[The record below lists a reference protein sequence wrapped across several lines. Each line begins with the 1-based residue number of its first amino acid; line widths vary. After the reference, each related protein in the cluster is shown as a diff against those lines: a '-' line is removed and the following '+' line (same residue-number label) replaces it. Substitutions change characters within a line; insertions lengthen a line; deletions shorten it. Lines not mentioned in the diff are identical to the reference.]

1 MKKQTDPNIKAH
13 FLRSAFYVLL
23 LLAVCLIPFA
33 LAQRKSNNRGGHAV
47 LATSSPTKNAALVA
61 SDSLKVPTA
70 PFSVRFSP
78 EMQHLATKL
87 PPHWPMVTGQTGARA
102 IRVPLKP
109 ETPAGS
115 CNLEHRGQL
124 SGDC

>member
-47 LATSSPTKNAALVA
+47 LVTSSPTRKM
-61 SDSLKVPTA
+61 
-70 PFSVRFSP
+70 R
-78 EMQHLATKL
+78 
-87 PPHWPMVTGQTGARA
+87 R
-102 IRVPLKP
+102 
-109 ETPAGS
+109 
-115 CNLEHRGQL
+115 
-124 SGDC
+124 